1 MSDKKKI
8 LIVDD
13 EPDMVVWLS
22 SFLEDNGFYTIF
34 ATDGIVGYEKT
45 KEEKP
50 DLITLDITMDKES
63 GIGMYRKLKENAET
77 ADIPVVMITGISPE
91 FKKFIEKR
99 KQVPPPDAYFEK
111 PIDKD
116 KLLQT
121 VQELID

>member
-1 MSDKKKI
+1 MKKI
-8 LIVDD
+8 LVIEDD
-13 EPDMVVWLS
+13 V
-22 SFLEDNGFYTIF
+22 FLRRIISRKLLKEGYSVIE
-34 ATDGIVGYEKT
+34 AIDGEKGLKT
-45 KEEKP
+45 VKEEKP